1 MKDNIHNILM
11 TEFDHNGIL
20 RLTLNDPDN
29 KNALSELMIQKL
41 IKAHAEY
48 EKENECCGLI
58 GLNNLKEIQ
67 VVPCENT
74 HITREK
80 NFEISPKSFVE
91 KSKGLEILSIYHSHT
106 ISGPQPSEFDKLSA
120 RNWQLPFYIYSIKTK
135 T

>member
-1 MKDNIHNILM
+1 MEDFLGLISLDMYN
-11 TEFDHNGIL
+11 F
-20 RLTLNDPDN
+20 
-29 KNALSELMIQKL
+29 IQKL

-80 NFEISPKSFVE
+80 
-91 KSKGLEILSIYHSHT
+91 ILKYR
-106 ISGPQPSEFDKLSA
+106 QNL
-120 RNWQLPFYIYSIKTK
+120 L
-135 T
+135 

>member
-1 MKDNIHNILM
+1 MAEDYHLEDFLGLISLDMYN
-11 TEFDHNGIL
+11 F
-20 RLTLNDPDN
+20 
-29 KNALSELMIQKL
+29 IQKL

-80 NFEISPKSFVE
+80 
-91 KSKGLEILSIYHSHT
+91 ILKYR
-106 ISGPQPSEFDKLSA
+106 QNL
-120 RNWQLPFYIYSIKTK
+120 L
-135 T
+135 